1 MKGSLKQVVLGGC
14 LVIAAGLA
22 CGKPR
27 PILPKK
33 PVPPGTVL
41 FQFTQKVQGPLELTV
56 DGLRIPVAN
65 EDEEKCKFL
74 SITGLAQGK
83 HHIVLLSPLDAFGP
97 DQIDVDL
104 TATGGFFKV
113 LYAQQF
119 KSVLYG
125 KPEAVPAADA
135 IPGVK
140 ATLEP

>member
-14 LVIAAGLA
+14 LIIAAGLA

-41 FQFTQKVQGPLELTV
+41 FQFTRKVVGPLALTV
-56 DGLRIPVAN
+56 DGLRIPVDN
-65 EDEEKCKFL
+65 PDERMCKLL
-74 SITGLAQGK
+74 SISGLAPGK
-83 HHIVLLSPLDAFGP
+83 HHIVLLSPLEAFGP

-125 KPEAVPAADA
+125 KPEPVPTADA

-140 ATLEP
+140 ATLQP